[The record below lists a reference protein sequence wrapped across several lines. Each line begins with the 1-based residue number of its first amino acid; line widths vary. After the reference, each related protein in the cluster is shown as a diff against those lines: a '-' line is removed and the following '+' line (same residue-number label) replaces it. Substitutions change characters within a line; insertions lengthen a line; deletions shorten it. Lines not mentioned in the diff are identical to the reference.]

1 MKEFLWI
8 YYIIEVF
15 ILVWFFK
22 ILNCRYVIYV
32 INDNDYLRIMVNE
45 IGEIILYVNY
55 GYVFFY

>member
-8 YYIIEVF
+8 DYIIEVF

-22 ILNCRYVIYV
+22 IYV